1 MADDASIG
9 SNDQGL
15 RNRVAPV
22 HQRYRGLAV
31 GPAQPEAE
39 FEVARE
45 LLDPIGRRARIF
57 SRQTDELYAT
67 PGKLFAHL
75 LVFRYFPA
83 TRAAPGRPEVN
94 HHDLATEVRKAEA
107 AVVQRLDLARKNA
120 FRQYSQLCG
129 REGRAL
135 SRQHNWRFGQLLWR
149 RRRWRHHAS
158 SARLCRGAGSEHG
171 DQENQ

>member
-1 MADDASIG
+1 MGDDASIG
-9 SNDQGL
+9 SDDQGL
-15 RNRVAPV
+15 RNRAPAV
-22 HQRYRGLAV
+22 HQRHRRLAV

-57 SRQTDELYAT
+57 SGQTNELYAT

-120 FRQYSQLCG
+120 FRQAANSSG
-129 REGRAL
+129 RTVERSANTIGG
-135 SRQHNWRFGQLLWR
+135 SDNFSGGGGGGGFMPLLP
-149 RRRWRHHAS
+149 
-158 SARLCRGAGSEHG
+158 
-171 DQENQ
+171 D

>member
-9 SNDQGL
+9 SDDQGL
-15 RNRVAPV
+15 GNRAPAV
-22 HQRYRGLAV
+22 HQRHRRFAV
-31 GPAQPEAE
+31 GPAQAE
-39 FEVARE
+39 TKIEVARKS
-45 LLDPIGRRARIF
+45 LDAIGRRARIF

-120 FRQYSQLCG
+120 S
-129 REGRAL
+129 
-135 SRQHNWRFGQLLWR
+135 
-149 RRRWRHHAS
+149 
-158 SARLCRGAGSEHG
+158 GSTV
-171 DQENQ
+171 N